1 MSETAV
7 TEVPQYHIEK
17 KKSTGTKELRAI
29 ERSVDSIDEALR
41 RFTETIMRAEE
52 KSGQISANLLAIV
65 EAIKE
70 GEYDQECL
78 KEEINDIIALAFEEQ
93 FFTEKMGR
101 GVGRM
106 TDDTKLHHIKALTEA
121 AAKIAATKHKMSAGD
136 YTPTAVVIATLQR
149 TINYLQKNL
158 GEHLGPVAG
167 QEIVQQMVR
176 EIALEFNK
184 IGQA

>member
-1 MSETAV
+1 MNETAV

-41 RFTETIMRAEE
+41 SFTETIMRTEE
-52 KSGQISANLLAIV
+52 KSGQISARLLEIV
-65 EAIKE
+65 EAIKD
-70 GEYDQECL
+70 GGCDQEYL
-78 KEEINDIIALAFEEQ
+78 KDELGDLVSHAFEEK

-106 TDDTKLHHIKALTEA
+106 TDDTKLHHVKALTEA

-136 YTPTAVVIATLQR
+136 YTPTAVVIATLQW